1 MSTFLTNSNIIA
13 QRFGPILGRML
24 FAALFIPAGVNKII
38 GFSSV
43 AGYMASK
50 GLPMVDVL
58 LVLTIIIE
66 LGGGLMILLG
76 WHARLAALTI
86 ALFLIPVTVVFHG
99 YWNIEDAQQMMNEQR
114 IFMKNMAII
123 GGLLC
128 MTGLGS
134 GKFSLKAAKFK

>member
-1 MSTFLTNSNIIA
+1 MSTVLTNSNIIA

-24 FAALFIPAGVNKII
+24 FAALFIPAGIHKII
-38 GFSSV
+38 GFSTV
-43 AGYMASK
+43 AGYMTSK
-50 GLPMVDVL
+50 GLPMVDAL

-66 LGGGLMILLG
+66 LGGGIMLLLG

-86 ALFLIPVTVVFHG
+86 ALFLIPVTVIFHP
-99 YWNIEDAQQMMNEQR
+99 YWNIEDAQQMLNQQHM
-114 IFMKNMAII
+114 FMKNMAII

-134 GKFSLKAAKFK
+134 GKFSLKASKFK

>member
-13 QRFGPILGRML
+13 QRFGPILGRFL
-24 FAALFIPAGVNKII
+24 LAALFIPAGVNKII
-38 GFSSV
+38 GFSTV

-50 GLPMVDVL
+50 GLPMVDTL

-76 WHARLAALTI
+76 WHARLASLCI
-86 ALFLIPVTVVFHG
+86 ALFLIPVTIIFHP
-99 YWNIEDAQQMMNEQR
+99 YWDIADAQEMMTQQHM
-114 IFMKNMAII
+114 FMKNMAII

-134 GKFSLKAAKFK
+134 GKFSLKAAKFS

>member
-1 MSTFLTNSNIIA
+1 MSTVLTNSNIIA

-24 FAALFIPAGVNKII
+24 FAALFIPAGVHKIM
-38 GFSSV
+38 GFSTTL
-43 AGYMASK
+43 GYMTSK
-50 GLPMVDVL
+50 GLPMADVL

-66 LGGGLMILLG
+66 LGGGLMLLLG

-86 ALFLIPVTVVFHG
+86 ALFLIPVTVIFHG
-99 YWNIEDAQQMMNEQR
+99 FWNIEDAQQMMTQQHM
-114 IFMKNMAII
+114 FMKNMAII

-134 GKFSLKAAKFK
+134 GKFSLKAAKFT

>member
-1 MSTFLTNSNIIA
+1 MSTVLTNSNIIA

-24 FAALFIPAGVNKII
+24 FAALFIPAGVHKII
-38 GFSSV
+38 GFSTV
-43 AGYMASK
+43 AGYMTSK

-66 LGGGLMILLG
+66 LGGGVMLLLG

-86 ALFLIPVTVVFHG
+86 ALFLIPVTVIFHG
-99 YWNIEDAQQMMNEQR
+99 YWNIEDAQQMMTQQR
-114 IFMKNMAII
+114 MFMKNMAII

-134 GKFSLKAAKFK
+134 GKFSLKASKFK

>member
-13 QRFGPILGRML
+13 QRFGPILGRFL
-24 FAALFIPAGVNKII
+24 FAALFIPAGVHKIM

-43 AGYMASK
+43 AGYMANK
-50 GLPMVDVL
+50 GLPMVDTL
-58 LVLTIIIE
+58 LVLSIIIE

-76 WHARLAALTI
+76 WHARLASLFI
-86 ALFLIPVTVVFHG
+86 ALFLIPVTIIFHP
-99 YWNIEDAQQMMNEQR
+99 YWDIADAQEMMTQQHM
-114 IFMKNMAII
+114 FMKNMAII

-134 GKFSLKAAKFK
+134 GKFSLKAAKFS